1 MRHGLDL
8 MSRKSV
14 RRWSPKKKWNSRHIY
29 LGKTCKAFDMRWL
42 NMVSFKKA
50 KKYSLTH
57 PVLAVYRAESGRRLV
72 LNLMEDKH
80 NVSL

>member
-8 MSRKSV
+8 ISRKSV

-42 NMVSFKKA
+42 NIVSFKKA
-50 KKYSLTH
+50 KNTVSFTLCSPYTGLR
-57 PVLAVYRAESGRRLV
+57 VV
-72 LNLMEDKH
+72 ED
-80 NVSL
+80 